1 MISEEKKAYLKALGQ
16 RIKKLRTDRGLTQQ
30 ELADLCGFSG
40 RSTINRL
47 EVGRN
52 DINQNKLRILAE
64 ALRVD
69 VADILYTG
77 TDEEH
82 NVTATKI
89 PVLGSVKA
97 GVPLEAITDILG
109 YEEIP
114 KLWTTQGQFFGL
126 CINGDSMSPYFLD
139 GDIVIV
145 KKQDNAENGD
155 IVIALVN
162 GNDACCKKYFKNQNG
177 VTLHSLNPVYEPMAF
192 SAEEVDTLPV
202 QVIGVVVELRRTI

>member
-1 MISEEKKAYLKALGQ
+1 MISEEKKEYLKALGQ

-52 DINQNKLRILAE
+52 DINQNKLRILAD

-77 TDEEH
+77 MDESH
-82 NVTATKI
+82 NVQATKI

-114 KLWTTQGQFFGL
+114 KMWTTQGSFFGL
-126 CINGDSMSPYFLD
+126 HIKGDSMMPYFMD
-139 GDIVIV
+139 GDVVIV
-145 KKQDNAENGD
+145 KKQSEAENGD

-162 GNDACCKKYFKNQNG
+162 GNDACCKKYYRNSNG
-177 VTLHSLNPVYEPMAF
+177 VTLHSLNPAYEPMVF
-192 SAEEVDTLPV
+192 SPEEVDTLPV
-202 QVIGVVVELRRTI
+202 QVIGIVIELRRSL